1 VPANDPYPWG
11 LPRSATSEQTLR
23 RVTARD
29 KRGSVSK
36 PQAQIVVRRPVSDGD
51 PFRFDLVD
59 VNGPRHGQRLAD
71 MEVIGVLGPSG
82 ARLQPDP
89 SHEVSVRFALR
100 RYGERNGYEVV
111 E

>member
-1 VPANDPYPWG
+1 MIRTPGDG
-11 LPRSATSEQTLR
+11 LAVRGE
-23 RVTARD
+23 
-29 KRGSVSK
+29 RGSVSK
-36 PQAQIVVRRPVSDGD
+36 PQAQIVVRRPVSDGG

-59 VNGPRHGQRLAD
+59 LNGPRHGQRLAD
-71 MEVIGVLGPSG
+71 MEVIGVLGPIG

-89 SHEVSVRFALR
+89 AHEVSVRFALR